1 MVWQRAKLGMAML
14 LIAESV
20 FFFMLIIAFVYF
32 RDESQKTAA
41 ATLSLRMTSVYT
53 ACLLTSSFTLWRGW
67 AGLTMIF
74 GGTFL
79 AGQVNEYLRLLRS
92 GITVSQ
98 GLFETTF
105 FTLTGIHGLHVLIG
119 LVLLGV
125 AAGNKIPRQSAAMF
139 WHFVGIAWI
148 VIFSIVYVWSFL

>member
-1 MVWQRAKLGMAML
+1 ML

-20 FFFMLIIAFVYF
+20 FFLVLIIAFIYF
-32 RDESQKTAA
+32 REESLKTAV
-41 ATLSLRMTSVYT
+41 ATLNLRMASVYT
-53 ACLLTSSFTLWRGW
+53 VCLLISSLTLWRGW
-67 AGLTMIF
+67 AGATMIF

-79 AGQVNEYLRLLRS
+79 AGQVNEYLRLLQN
-92 GITVSQ
+92 GTVSQ
-98 GLFETTF
+98 GLFGTTF
-105 FTLTGIHGLHVLIG
+105 FTLAGVHGLHVFIG

-148 VIFSIVYVWSFL
+148 AIFSIVYVWSFL